1 MDDSHVIYTPK
12 ALTPFLAIS
21 IGTNLF
27 VLLLDETPQYC
38 TTLKAMDADIVRHYD
53 REKRTFPF
61 LASPPIRRSY
71 VLRLVLHSPS
81 LETQYHHPTK
91 VNMYERKIVLVD
103 ADGHTREFYANKGI
117 RLGEPILLVPDPEP
131 VYDSS
136 IFPPSLNS
144 FTKGEDDDD
153 LVSQSTSLIPSP
165 PRRIRRED
173 VMFRYTA
180 EMK

>member
-1 MDDSHVIYTPK
+1 MTLFVVFHKVHVLLFLLPSFGSRQLHY
-12 ALTPFLAIS
+12 FLADDTIEIRAVHGPNSGRDPIPVLVKRGKIPKS
-21 IGTNLF
+21 IAGG
-27 VLLLDETPQYC
+27 
-38 TTLKAMDADIVRHYD
+38 A
-53 REKRTFPF
+53 
-61 LASPPIRRSY
+61 AS
-71 VLRLVLHSPS
+71 
-81 LETQYHHPTK
+81 EAYHWRDFAIGVE